1 MTKEKIYSL
10 LISLVFIP
18 VAVIGQNLGFLIGD
32 LYTYAYNN
40 FFWLNNFAF
49 VINITPFIISG
60 LIAAWLSAYLC
71 KKIFAKFNCEINLVY
86 LMIIPVILILL
97 SLSGTFMVHFIKDFS
112 TFFKLLLRDGFTL
125 IFFYIFLKNS

>member
-1 MTKEKIYSL
+1 MTKEKIYNL

-18 VAVIGQNLGFLIGD
+18 VAAIGQYLGFLIGD
-32 LYTYAYNN
+32 LYVYFQQYIVWFGN
-40 FFWLNNFAF
+40 FQF
-49 VINITPFIISG
+49 VINATPFIVSG
-60 LIAAWLSAYLC
+60 LFAAWLSSYLS
-71 KKIFAKFNCEINLVY
+71 KKIFSKLNCEINLVY
-86 LMIIPVILILL
+86 VMIIPVILILL